1 MGRSLQ
7 GTSGDSFQVKP
18 RNFLLISLTV
28 LSAVFFLSIISGAA
42 SVPVNKLMNAVVAG
56 PDSIAGYV
64 FWYSR
69 LPRTVACIAAGFALS
84 LSGAIIQSVLAN
96 RLAAPGIIGVNS
108 GAGFAVTLAT
118 ALGAVSGWMISAS
131 AFFGAMITSLAIM
144 VISRKTRASRTS
156 VLLAG
161 VALNYIL
168 GAFSDAVLNLVPQ
181 ASMTSGDFRVGGFS
195 SVSHVRLYPAVLL
208 IAISAVIVFT
218 LSNELEV
225 LSLGDDEARTL
236 GLNAGVM
243 RVVFLLLASALA
255 GAAVSFAGLLGFVGL
270 LVPNGI
276 RRLMKGDNRLLLPL
290 SGVCGAVLVTL
301 CDIIARMMFR
311 PYELPVGIM
320 LSIIGGPVFL
330 ILVLKGRRG
339 RV

>member
-1 MGRSLQ
+1 MKSRI
-7 GTSGDSFQVKP
+7 
-18 RNFLLISLTV
+18 LLISSVILLL
-28 LSAVFFLSIISGAA
+28 LSAFLSLVSGAA
-42 SVPVNKLMNAVVAG
+42 SIPLSDLVNAALAG
-56 PDSIAGYV
+56 PESVAGYV

-84 LSGAIIQSVLAN
+84 ISGAVIQSVLAN
-96 RLAAPGIIGVNS
+96 SLAAPGIIGVNS

-131 AFFGAMITSLAIM
+131 AFLGAMVTSLAIM
-144 VISRKTRASRTS
+144 FISRKTRASRTS

-161 VALNYIL
+161 VSLNYIL
-168 GAFSDAVLNLVPQ
+168 GAFSDAVLSLVPQ

-195 SVSHVRLYPAVLL
+195 SISHVRLYPAVII
-208 IAISAVIVFT
+208 IALSALAVFT

-236 GLNAGVM
+236 GLDASVM

-276 RRLMKGDNRLLLPL
+276 RRLLRGDNRLLLPL
-290 SGVCGAVLVTL
+290 SGLGGAVLVTL
-301 CDIIARMMFR
+301 CDIVSRMMFR

-320 LSIIGGPVFL
+320 LSLIGGPVFL
-330 ILVLKGRRG
+330 ILVLKRRKG

>member
-1 MGRSLQ
+1 MKSRI
-7 GTSGDSFQVKP
+7 
-18 RNFLLISLTV
+18 LLIS
-28 LSAVFFLSIISGAA
+28 SIILLLFSAFISLVSGAA
-42 SVPVNKLMNAVVAG
+42 SIPLSDLVNAALAG
-56 PDSIAGYV
+56 PESVAGYV

-84 LSGAIIQSVLAN
+84 ISGAVIQSVLAN
-96 RLAAPGIIGVNS
+96 SLAAPGIIGVNS

-118 ALGAVSGWMISAS
+118 ALGAVSGWMISVS
-131 AFFGAMITSLAIM
+131 AFLGAMVTSLAIM

-161 VALNYIL
+161 VSLNYIL
-168 GAFSDAVLNLVPQ
+168 GAFSDAVLSLVPQ

-195 SVSHVRLYPAVLL
+195 SISHVRLYPAAII
-208 IAISAVIVFT
+208 IALSALAVFT

-236 GLNAGVM
+236 GLDASLM
-243 RVVFLLLASALA
+243 RFLFLLLASALA

-276 RRLMKGDNRLLLPL
+276 RRLLRGDNRLLLPL
-290 SGVCGAVLVTL
+290 SGLGGAVLVTL
-301 CDIIARMMFR
+301 CDIVSRMMFR

-320 LSIIGGPVFL
+320 LSLIGGPVFL
-330 ILVLKGRRG
+330 ILVLKRRKG

>member
-1 MGRSLQ
+1 MKSRI
-7 GTSGDSFQVKP
+7 
-18 RNFLLISLTV
+18 LLISSIILLL
-28 LSAVFFLSIISGAA
+28 LSAFLSLVSGAA
-42 SVPVNKLMNAVVAG
+42 SIPLSDLVNAALAG
-56 PDSIAGYV
+56 PESVAGYV

-84 LSGAIIQSVLAN
+84 ISGAVIQSVLAN
-96 RLAAPGIIGVNS
+96 SLAAPGIIGVNS

-118 ALGAVSGWMISAS
+118 ALGAVSGWMISVS
-131 AFFGAMITSLAIM
+131 AFLGAMVTSLAIM

-161 VALNYIL
+161 VSLNYIL
-168 GAFSDAVLNLVPQ
+168 GAFSDAVLSLVPQ
-181 ASMTSGDFRVGGFS
+181 ASITSGDFRVGGFS
-195 SVSHVRLYPAVLL
+195 SISHVRLYPAAII
-208 IAISAVIVFT
+208 IALSALAVFT

-236 GLNAGVM
+236 GLDASLM

-276 RRLMKGDNRLLLPL
+276 RRLLRGDNRLLLPL
-290 SGVCGAVLVTL
+290 SGIGGAVLVTL
-301 CDIIARMMFR
+301 CDIVSRMMFR

-320 LSIIGGPVFL
+320 LSLIGGPVFL
-330 ILVLKGRRG
+330 MLVLKRRKG

>member
-1 MGRSLQ
+1 MKSRI
-7 GTSGDSFQVKP
+7 
-18 RNFLLISLTV
+18 LLISSIILLL
-28 LSAVFFLSIISGAA
+28 LSAFLSLVSGAA
-42 SVPVNKLMNAVVAG
+42 SIPLSDLVNAALAG
-56 PDSIAGYV
+56 PESVAGYV

-84 LSGAIIQSVLAN
+84 ISGAVIQSVLAN
-96 RLAAPGIIGVNS
+96 SLAAPGIIGVNS

-131 AFFGAMITSLAIM
+131 AFLGAMVTSLAIM

-161 VALNYIL
+161 VSLNYIL
-168 GAFSDAVLNLVPQ
+168 GAFSDAVLSLVPQ

-195 SVSHVRLYPAVLL
+195 SISHVRLYPAAII
-208 IAISAVIVFT
+208 IALSALAVFT

-236 GLNAGVM
+236 GLDASVM

-276 RRLMKGDNRLLLPL
+276 RRLLRGDNRLLLPL
-290 SGVCGAVLVTL
+290 SGIGGAVLVTL
-301 CDIIARMMFR
+301 CDIVSRMMFR

-320 LSIIGGPVFL
+320 LSLIGGPVFL
-330 ILVLKGRRG
+330 ILVLKRRKG

>member
-1 MGRSLQ
+1 MKSRI
-7 GTSGDSFQVKP
+7 
-18 RNFLLISLTV
+18 LLISSIILLL
-28 LSAVFFLSIISGAA
+28 LSAFLSLVSGAVSIPLSDLFDA
-42 SVPVNKLMNAVVAG
+42 ALAG
-56 PDSIAGYV
+56 PESVAGYV

-84 LSGAIIQSVLAN
+84 ISGAVIQSVLAN
-96 RLAAPGIIGVNS
+96 SLAEPGTIGGNS

-118 ALGAVSGWMISAS
+118 ALGAVAGWMISAS
-131 AFFGAMITSLAIM
+131 AFLGAMVTSLAIM
-144 VISRKTRASRTS
+144 VISRNTRASRTS

-161 VALNYIL
+161 VSLNYIL
-168 GAFSDAVLNLVPQ
+168 GAFSDAVLSLVPQ

-195 SVSHVRLYPAVLL
+195 SISHVRLYPAVII
-208 IAISAVIVFT
+208 IALSALAVFT

-236 GLNAGVM
+236 GLDASLM

-276 RRLMKGDNRLLLPL
+276 RRLLRGDNRLLLPL
-290 SGVCGAVLVTL
+290 SGIGGAVLVTL
-301 CDIIARMMFR
+301 CDIVSRMMFR

-320 LSIIGGPVFL
+320 LSLIGGPVFL
-330 ILVLKGRRG
+330 ILVLKRRKG

>member
-1 MGRSLQ
+1 MKSRI
-7 GTSGDSFQVKP
+7 
-18 RNFLLISLTV
+18 LLISSIILLL
-28 LSAVFFLSIISGAA
+28 LSAFLSLVSGAV
-42 SVPVNKLMNAVVAG
+42 SIPLSDLVNAALAG
-56 PDSIAGYV
+56 PESVAGYV

-84 LSGAIIQSVLAN
+84 ISGAVIQSVLAN
-96 RLAAPGIIGVNS
+96 SLAAPGIIGVNS

-131 AFFGAMITSLAIM
+131 AFLGAMVTSLAIM

-161 VALNYIL
+161 VSLNYIL
-168 GAFSDAVLNLVPQ
+168 GAFSDAVLSLVPQ

-195 SVSHVRLYPAVLL
+195 SISHVRLYPAVII
-208 IAISAVIVFT
+208 IALSALAVFT

-236 GLNAGVM
+236 GLDASVM

-276 RRLMKGDNRLLLPL
+276 RRFLRGDNRLLLPL
-290 SGVCGAVLVTL
+290 SGIGGAVLVTL
-301 CDIIARMMFR
+301 CDIVSRMMFR

-320 LSIIGGPVFL
+320 LSLIGGPVFL
-330 ILVLKGRRG
+330 ILVLKRRKG

>member
-1 MGRSLQ
+1 MKSRI
-7 GTSGDSFQVKP
+7 
-18 RNFLLISLTV
+18 LLIS
-28 LSAVFFLSIISGAA
+28 SIILLLFSAFISLVSGAA
-42 SVPVNKLMNAVVAG
+42 SIPLSDLVNAALAG
-56 PDSIAGYV
+56 PESVAGYV

-84 LSGAIIQSVLAN
+84 ISGAVIQSVLAN
-96 RLAAPGIIGVNS
+96 SLAAPGIIGVNS

-131 AFFGAMITSLAIM
+131 AFLGAMVTSLAIM

-161 VALNYIL
+161 VSLNYIL
-168 GAFSDAVLNLVPQ
+168 GAFSDAVLSLVPQ

-195 SVSHVRLYPAVLL
+195 SISHVRLYPAAII
-208 IAISAVIVFT
+208 IALSALAVFT

-236 GLNAGVM
+236 GLDASVM

-276 RRLMKGDNRLLLPL
+276 RRLLRGDNRLLLPL
-290 SGVCGAVLVTL
+290 SGIGGAVLVTL
-301 CDIIARMMFR
+301 CDIVSRMMFR

-320 LSIIGGPVFL
+320 LSLIGGPVFL
-330 ILVLKGRRG
+330 ILVLKRRKG

>member
-1 MGRSLQ
+1 MKSRI
-7 GTSGDSFQVKP
+7 
-18 RNFLLISLTV
+18 LLIS
-28 LSAVFFLSIISGAA
+28 SIILLLFSAFISLVSGAA
-42 SVPVNKLMNAVVAG
+42 SIPLSDLVNAALAG
-56 PDSIAGYV
+56 PESVAGYV

-84 LSGAIIQSVLAN
+84 ISGAVIQSVLAN
-96 RLAAPGIIGVNS
+96 SLAAPGIIGVNS

-118 ALGAVSGWMISAS
+118 ALGAVSGWMISVS
-131 AFFGAMITSLAIM
+131 AFLGAMVTSLAIM

-161 VALNYIL
+161 VSLNYIL
-168 GAFSDAVLNLVPQ
+168 GAFSDAVLSLVPQ

-195 SVSHVRLYPAVLL
+195 SISHVKLYPAVII
-208 IAISAVIVFT
+208 IALSALAVFT

-236 GLNAGVM
+236 GLDASLM
-243 RVVFLLLASALA
+243 RFLFLLLASALA

-276 RRLMKGDNRLLLPL
+276 RRLLRGDNRLLLPL
-290 SGVCGAVLVTL
+290 SGIGGAVLVTL
-301 CDIIARMMFR
+301 CDIVSRMMFR

-320 LSIIGGPVFL
+320 LSLIGGPVFL
-330 ILVLKGRRG
+330 ILVLKRRKG

>member
-1 MGRSLQ
+1 MKSRI
-7 GTSGDSFQVKP
+7 
-18 RNFLLISLTV
+18 LLISSIILLL
-28 LSAVFFLSIISGAA
+28 LSAFLSLVSGAA
-42 SVPVNKLMNAVVAG
+42 SIPLSDLFDAALAG
-56 PDSIAGYV
+56 PESVAGYV

-84 LSGAIIQSVLAN
+84 ISGAVIQSVLAN
-96 RLAAPGIIGVNS
+96 SLAAPGIIGVNS

-118 ALGAVSGWMISAS
+118 ALGAVSGWMISVS
-131 AFFGAMITSLAIM
+131 AFLGAMVTSLAIM

-161 VALNYIL
+161 VSLNYIL
-168 GAFSDAVLNLVPQ
+168 GAFSDAVLSLVPQ

-195 SVSHVRLYPAVLL
+195 SISHVRLYPAAII
-208 IAISAVIVFT
+208 IALSALAVFT

-236 GLNAGVM
+236 GLDASVM

-276 RRLMKGDNRLLLPL
+276 RRLLRGDNRLLLPL
-290 SGVCGAVLVTL
+290 SGIGGAVLVTL
-301 CDIIARMMFR
+301 CDIVSRMMFR

-320 LSIIGGPVFL
+320 LSLIGGPVFL
-330 ILVLKGRRG
+330 ILVLKRRKG

>member
-1 MGRSLQ
+1 MKSRI
-7 GTSGDSFQVKP
+7 
-18 RNFLLISLTV
+18 LLISSIILLL
-28 LSAVFFLSIISGAA
+28 LSAFLSLVSGAA
-42 SVPVNKLMNAVVAG
+42 SIPLSDLVNAALAG
-56 PDSIAGYV
+56 PESVAGYV

-84 LSGAIIQSVLAN
+84 ISGAVIQSVLAN
-96 RLAAPGIIGVNS
+96 SLAAPGIIGVNS

-131 AFFGAMITSLAIM
+131 AFLGAMVTSLAIM

-161 VALNYIL
+161 VSLNYIL
-168 GAFSDAVLNLVPQ
+168 GAFSDAVLSLVPQ

-195 SVSHVRLYPAVLL
+195 SISHVRLYPAAII
-208 IAISAVIVFT
+208 IALSALAVFT

-236 GLNAGVM
+236 GLDASLM
-243 RVVFLLLASALA
+243 RVVFLMLASALA

-276 RRLMKGDNRLLLPL
+276 RRLLRGDNRLLLPL
-290 SGVCGAVLVTL
+290 SGLGGAVLVTL
-301 CDIIARMMFR
+301 CDIVSRMMFR

-320 LSIIGGPVFL
+320 LSLIGGPVFL
-330 ILVLKGRRG
+330 ILVLKRRKG

>member
-1 MGRSLQ
+1 MKSRI
-7 GTSGDSFQVKP
+7 
-18 RNFLLISLTV
+18 LLISSVILLL
-28 LSAVFFLSIISGAA
+28 LSAFLSLVSGAA
-42 SVPVNKLMNAVVAG
+42 SIPLSDLFDAALAG
-56 PDSIAGYV
+56 PESVAGYV

-84 LSGAIIQSVLAN
+84 ISGAVIQSVLAN
-96 RLAAPGIIGVNS
+96 SLAAPGIIGVNS

-131 AFFGAMITSLAIM
+131 AFLGAMVTSLAIM
-144 VISRKTRASRTS
+144 FISRKTRASRTS

-161 VALNYIL
+161 VSLNYIL
-168 GAFSDAVLNLVPQ
+168 GAFSDAVLSLVPQ

-195 SVSHVRLYPAVLL
+195 SISHVRLYPAAII
-208 IAISAVIVFT
+208 IALSALAVFT

-236 GLNAGVM
+236 GLDASVM

-276 RRLMKGDNRLLLPL
+276 RRFLRGDNRLLLPL
-290 SGVCGAVLVTL
+290 SGIGGAVLVTL
-301 CDIIARMMFR
+301 CDIVSRMMFR

-320 LSIIGGPVFL
+320 LSLIGGPVFL
-330 ILVLKGRRG
+330 ILVLKRRKG

>member
-1 MGRSLQ
+1 MKSRI
-7 GTSGDSFQVKP
+7 
-18 RNFLLISLTV
+18 LLISYIILLL
-28 LSAVFFLSIISGAA
+28 LSAFLSLVSGAA
-42 SVPVNKLMNAVVAG
+42 SIPLSDLVNAALAG
-56 PDSIAGYV
+56 PESVAGYV

-84 LSGAIIQSVLAN
+84 ISGAVIQSVLAN
-96 RLAAPGIIGVNS
+96 SLAAPGIIGVNS

-118 ALGAVSGWMISAS
+118 ALGAVSGWMISVS
-131 AFFGAMITSLAIM
+131 AFLGAMVTSLAIM

-161 VALNYIL
+161 VSLNYIL

-195 SVSHVRLYPAVLL
+195 SISHVRLYPAAII
-208 IAISAVIVFT
+208 IALSALAFFT

-236 GLNAGVM
+236 GLDASVM

-255 GAAVSFAGLLGFVGL
+255 GAVVSFAGLLGFVGL

-276 RRLMKGDNRLLLPL
+276 RRLLRGDNRLLLPL
-290 SGVCGAVLVTL
+290 SGIGGAVLVTL
-301 CDIIARMMFR
+301 CDIVSRMMFR

-320 LSIIGGPVFL
+320 LSLIGGPVFL
-330 ILVLKGRRG
+330 MLVLKRRKG

>member
-1 MGRSLQ
+1 MKSRI
-7 GTSGDSFQVKP
+7 
-18 RNFLLISLTV
+18 LLISSIILLL
-28 LSAVFFLSIISGAA
+28 LSAFLSLVSGAA
-42 SVPVNKLMNAVVAG
+42 SIPLSDLVNAALAG
-56 PDSIAGYV
+56 PESVAGYV

-84 LSGAIIQSVLAN
+84 ISGAVIQSVLAN
-96 RLAAPGIIGVNS
+96 SLAAPGIIGVNS

-131 AFFGAMITSLAIM
+131 AFLGAMVTSLAIM
-144 VISRKTRASRTS
+144 FISRKTRASRTS

-161 VALNYIL
+161 VSLNYIL
-168 GAFSDAVLNLVPQ
+168 GAFSDAVLSLVPQ

-195 SVSHVRLYPAVLL
+195 SISHVRLYPAAII
-208 IAISAVIVFT
+208 IALSALTVFT

-236 GLNAGVM
+236 GLDASLM

-276 RRLMKGDNRLLLPL
+276 RRFLRGDNRLLLPL
-290 SGVCGAVLVTL
+290 SGIGGAVLVTL
-301 CDIIARMMFR
+301 CDIVSRMMFR

-320 LSIIGGPVFL
+320 LSLIGGPVFL
-330 ILVLKGRRG
+330 ILVLKRRKG

>member
-1 MGRSLQ
+1 MKSRI
-7 GTSGDSFQVKP
+7 
-18 RNFLLISLTV
+18 LLIS
-28 LSAVFFLSIISGAA
+28 SIILLLFSAFISLVSGAA
-42 SVPVNKLMNAVVAG
+42 SIPLSDLVNAALAG
-56 PDSIAGYV
+56 PESVAGYV

-84 LSGAIIQSVLAN
+84 ISGAVIQSVLAN
-96 RLAAPGIIGVNS
+96 SLAAPGIIGVNS

-131 AFFGAMITSLAIM
+131 AFLGAMVTSLAIM

-161 VALNYIL
+161 VSLNYIL
-168 GAFSDAVLNLVPQ
+168 GAFSDAVLSLVPQ

-195 SVSHVRLYPAVLL
+195 SISHVKLYPAVII
-208 IAISAVIVFT
+208 IALSALAVFT

-236 GLNAGVM
+236 GLDASVM

-276 RRLMKGDNRLLLPL
+276 RRLLRGDNRLLLPL
-290 SGVCGAVLVTL
+290 SGLGGAVLVTL
-301 CDIIARMMFR
+301 CDIVSRMMFR

-320 LSIIGGPVFL
+320 LSLIGGPVFL
-330 ILVLKGRRG
+330 ILVLKRRKG

>member
-1 MGRSLQ
+1 MKIRI
-7 GTSGDSFQVKP
+7 F
-18 RNFLLISLTV
+18 LISSIILLL
-28 LSAVFFLSIISGAA
+28 LSAFLSLVSGAA
-42 SVPVNKLMNAVVAG
+42 SIPLSDLLDAALAG
-56 PDSIAGYV
+56 PESVAGYV

-84 LSGAIIQSVLAN
+84 ISGAVIQSVLAN
-96 RLAAPGIIGVNS
+96 ALAAPGIIGVNS

-131 AFFGAMITSLAIM
+131 AFLGAMVTSLAIM

-161 VALNYIL
+161 VSLNYIL
-168 GAFSDAVLNLVPQ
+168 GAFSDAVLSLVPQ

-195 SVSHVRLYPAVLL
+195 SISHVRLYPAAII
-208 IAISAVIVFT
+208 IALSALAVFT

-236 GLNAGVM
+236 GLDASLM

-276 RRLMKGDNRLLLPL
+276 RRLLRGDNRLLLPL
-290 SGVCGAVLVTL
+290 SGIGGAVLVTL
-301 CDIIARMMFR
+301 CDIVSRMMFR

-320 LSIIGGPVFL
+320 LSLIGGPVFL
-330 ILVLKGRRG
+330 ILVLKRRKG

>member
-1 MGRSLQ
+1 MKSRI
-7 GTSGDSFQVKP
+7 
-18 RNFLLISLTV
+18 LLISSVILLL
-28 LSAVFFLSIISGAA
+28 LSAFLSLVSGAA
-42 SVPVNKLMNAVVAG
+42 SIPLSDLLDAALAG
-56 PDSIAGYV
+56 PESVAGYV

-84 LSGAIIQSVLAN
+84 ISGAVIQSVLAN
-96 RLAAPGIIGVNS
+96 SLAAPGIIGVNS

-131 AFFGAMITSLAIM
+131 AFLGAMVTSLAIM
-144 VISRKTRASRTS
+144 FISRKTRASRTS

-161 VALNYIL
+161 VSLNYIL
-168 GAFSDAVLNLVPQ
+168 GAFSDAVLSLVPQ
-181 ASMTSGDFRVGGFS
+181 ASITSGDFRVGGFS
-195 SVSHVRLYPAVLL
+195 SISHVRLYPAAII
-208 IAISAVIVFT
+208 IALSALTVFT

-236 GLNAGVM
+236 GLDASVM

-276 RRLMKGDNRLLLPL
+276 RRLLRGDNRLLLPL
-290 SGVCGAVLVTL
+290 SGLGGAVLVTL
-301 CDIIARMMFR
+301 CDIVSRMMFR

-320 LSIIGGPVFL
+320 LSLIGGPVFL
-330 ILVLKGRRG
+330 ILVLKRRKG

>member
-1 MGRSLQ
+1 MKSRI
-7 GTSGDSFQVKP
+7 
-18 RNFLLISLTV
+18 LLISSIILLL
-28 LSAVFFLSIISGAA
+28 LSAFLSLVSGAA
-42 SVPVNKLMNAVVAG
+42 SIPLSDLLEAALAG
-56 PDSIAGYV
+56 PESVAGYV

-84 LSGAIIQSVLAN
+84 ISGAVIQSVLAN
-96 RLAAPGIIGVNS
+96 SLAAPGIIGVNS

-131 AFFGAMITSLAIM
+131 AFLGAMVTSLAIM
-144 VISRKTRASRTS
+144 FISRKTRASRTS

-161 VALNYIL
+161 VSLNYIL
-168 GAFSDAVLNLVPQ
+168 GAFSDAVLSLVPQ

-195 SVSHVRLYPAVLL
+195 SISHVRLYPAAII
-208 IAISAVIVFT
+208 IALSALAVFT

-236 GLNAGVM
+236 GLDASVM

-276 RRLMKGDNRLLLPL
+276 RRILRGDNSLLLPL
-290 SGVCGAVLVTL
+290 SGIGGAVLVTL
-301 CDIIARMMFR
+301 CDIVSRMMFR

-320 LSIIGGPVFL
+320 LSLIGGPVFL
-330 ILVLKGRRG
+330 ILVLKRRKG

>member
-1 MGRSLQ
+1 MKSRI
-7 GTSGDSFQVKP
+7 
-18 RNFLLISLTV
+18 LLIS
-28 LSAVFFLSIISGAA
+28 SIILLLFSAFISLVSGAA
-42 SVPVNKLMNAVVAG
+42 SIPLSDLFDAALAG
-56 PDSIAGYV
+56 PESVAGYV

-84 LSGAIIQSVLAN
+84 ISGAVIQSVLAN
-96 RLAAPGIIGVNS
+96 SLAAPGIIGVNS

-118 ALGAVSGWMISAS
+118 ALGAVSGWMISVS
-131 AFFGAMITSLAIM
+131 AFLGAMVTSLAIM

-161 VALNYIL
+161 VSLNYIL
-168 GAFSDAVLNLVPQ
+168 GAFSDAVLSLVPQ

-195 SVSHVRLYPAVLL
+195 SISHVRLYPAVII
-208 IAISAVIVFT
+208 IALSALAVFT

-236 GLNAGVM
+236 GLDASVM

-276 RRLMKGDNRLLLPL
+276 RRFLRGDNRLLLPL
-290 SGVCGAVLVTL
+290 SGIGGAVLVTL
-301 CDIIARMMFR
+301 CDIVSRMMFR

-320 LSIIGGPVFL
+320 LSLIGGPVFL
-330 ILVLKGRRG
+330 ILVLKRRKG

>member
-1 MGRSLQ
+1 MKSRI
-7 GTSGDSFQVKP
+7 
-18 RNFLLISLTV
+18 LLISSIILLL
-28 LSAVFFLSIISGAA
+28 LSAFISLVSGAA
-42 SVPVNKLMNAVVAG
+42 SIPLSDLVNAALAG
-56 PDSIAGYV
+56 PESVAGYV

-84 LSGAIIQSVLAN
+84 ISGAVIQSVLAN
-96 RLAAPGIIGVNS
+96 SLAAPGIIGVNS

-131 AFFGAMITSLAIM
+131 AFLGAMVTSLAIM

-161 VALNYIL
+161 VSLNYIL
-168 GAFSDAVLNLVPQ
+168 GAFSDAVLSLVPQ

-195 SVSHVRLYPAVLL
+195 SISHVRLYPAAII
-208 IAISAVIVFT
+208 IALSALAVFT

-236 GLNAGVM
+236 GLDASLM

-276 RRLMKGDNRLLLPL
+276 RRLLRGDNRLLLPL
-290 SGVCGAVLVTL
+290 SGIGGAVLVTL
-301 CDIIARMMFR
+301 CDIVSRMMFR

-320 LSIIGGPVFL
+320 LSLIGGPVFL
-330 ILVLKGRRG
+330 ILVLKRRKG

>member
-1 MGRSLQ
+1 MKSRI
-7 GTSGDSFQVKP
+7 
-18 RNFLLISLTV
+18 LLISSIILLL
-28 LSAVFFLSIISGAA
+28 LSAFLSLVSGAA
-42 SVPVNKLMNAVVAG
+42 SIPLSDLLDAALAG
-56 PDSIAGYV
+56 PESVAGYV

-84 LSGAIIQSVLAN
+84 ISGAVIQSVLAN
-96 RLAAPGIIGVNS
+96 SLAAPGIIGVNS

-131 AFFGAMITSLAIM
+131 AFLGAMVTSLAIM

-161 VALNYIL
+161 VSLNYIL
-168 GAFSDAVLNLVPQ
+168 GAFSDAVLSLVPQ

-195 SVSHVRLYPAVLL
+195 SISHVRLYPAAII
-208 IAISAVIVFT
+208 IALSALTVFT
-218 LSNELEV
+218 LSSELEV

-236 GLNAGVM
+236 GLDASVM

-276 RRLMKGDNRLLLPL
+276 RRLLRGDNRLLLPL
-290 SGVCGAVLVTL
+290 SGIGGAVLVTL
-301 CDIIARMMFR
+301 CDIVSRMMFR

-320 LSIIGGPVFL
+320 LSLIGGPVFL
-330 ILVLKGRRG
+330 ILVLKRRKG

>member
-1 MGRSLQ
+1 MKSRI
-7 GTSGDSFQVKP
+7 
-18 RNFLLISLTV
+18 LLISSIILLL
-28 LSAVFFLSIISGAA
+28 LSAFLSLVSGAA
-42 SVPVNKLMNAVVAG
+42 SIPLSDLVNAALAG
-56 PDSIAGYV
+56 PESVAGYV

-84 LSGAIIQSVLAN
+84 ISGAVIQSVLAN
-96 RLAAPGIIGVNS
+96 SLAAPGIIGVNS

-118 ALGAVSGWMISAS
+118 ALGAVSGWMISVS
-131 AFFGAMITSLAIM
+131 AFLGAMVTSLAIM

-161 VALNYIL
+161 VSLNYIL
-168 GAFSDAVLNLVPQ
+168 GAFSDAVLSLVPQ

-195 SVSHVRLYPAVLL
+195 SISHVRLYPAAII
-208 IAISAVIVFT
+208 IALSALAVFT

-236 GLNAGVM
+236 GLDASLM

-276 RRLMKGDNRLLLPL
+276 RRLLRGDNRLLLPL
-290 SGVCGAVLVTL
+290 SGIGGAVLVTL
-301 CDIIARMMFR
+301 CDIVSRMMFR

-320 LSIIGGPVFL
+320 LSLIGGPVFL
-330 ILVLKGRRG
+330 ILVLKRRKG

>member
-1 MGRSLQ
+1 MKSRI
-7 GTSGDSFQVKP
+7 
-18 RNFLLISLTV
+18 LLISSIILLL
-28 LSAVFFLSIISGAA
+28 LSAFLSLVSGAA
-42 SVPVNKLMNAVVAG
+42 SIPLSDLFDAALAG
-56 PDSIAGYV
+56 PESVAGYV

-84 LSGAIIQSVLAN
+84 ISGAVIQSVLAN
-96 RLAAPGIIGVNS
+96 SLAAPGIIGVNS

-131 AFFGAMITSLAIM
+131 AFLGAMVTSLAIM

-161 VALNYIL
+161 VSLNYIL
-168 GAFSDAVLNLVPQ
+168 GAFSDAVLSLVPQ

-195 SVSHVRLYPAVLL
+195 SISHVRLYPAAII
-208 IAISAVIVFT
+208 IALSALAVFT

-236 GLNAGVM
+236 GLDASLM

-276 RRLMKGDNRLLLPL
+276 RRLLRGDNRLLLPL
-290 SGVCGAVLVTL
+290 SGLGGAVLVTL
-301 CDIIARMMFR
+301 CDIVSRMMFR

-320 LSIIGGPVFL
+320 LSLIGGPVFL
-330 ILVLKGRRG
+330 ILVLKRRKG

>member
-1 MGRSLQ
+1 MKSRI
-7 GTSGDSFQVKP
+7 
-18 RNFLLISLTV
+18 LLIS
-28 LSAVFFLSIISGAA
+28 SIILLLFSAFISLVSGAA
-42 SVPVNKLMNAVVAG
+42 SIPLSDLVNAALAG
-56 PDSIAGYV
+56 PESVAGYV

-84 LSGAIIQSVLAN
+84 ISGAVIQSVLAN
-96 RLAAPGIIGVNS
+96 SLAAPGIIGVNS

-118 ALGAVSGWMISAS
+118 ALGAVSGWMISVS
-131 AFFGAMITSLAIM
+131 AFLGAMVTSLAIM

-161 VALNYIL
+161 VSLNYIL
-168 GAFSDAVLNLVPQ
+168 GAFSDAVLSLVPQ

-195 SVSHVRLYPAVLL
+195 SISHVRLYPAAII
-208 IAISAVIVFT
+208 IALSALAVFT

-236 GLNAGVM
+236 GLDASVM

-276 RRLMKGDNRLLLPL
+276 RRFLRGDNRLLLPL
-290 SGVCGAVLVTL
+290 SGIGGAVLVTL
-301 CDIIARMMFR
+301 CDIVSRMMFR

-320 LSIIGGPVFL
+320 LSLIGGPVFL
-330 ILVLKGRRG
+330 ILVLKRRKG

>member
-1 MGRSLQ
+1 MKSRI
-7 GTSGDSFQVKP
+7 
-18 RNFLLISLTV
+18 LLISSIILLL
-28 LSAVFFLSIISGAA
+28 LSAFLSLVSGAA
-42 SVPVNKLMNAVVAG
+42 SIPLSDLFDAALAG
-56 PDSIAGYV
+56 PESVAGYV

-84 LSGAIIQSVLAN
+84 ISGAVIQSVLAN
-96 RLAAPGIIGVNS
+96 SLAAPGIIGVNS

-131 AFFGAMITSLAIM
+131 AFLGAMVTSLAIM
-144 VISRKTRASRTS
+144 FISRKTRASRTS

-161 VALNYIL
+161 VSLNYIL
-168 GAFSDAVLNLVPQ
+168 GAFSDAVLSLVPQ

-195 SVSHVRLYPAVLL
+195 SISHVRLYPAAII
-208 IAISAVIVFT
+208 IALSALAVFT
-218 LSNELEV
+218 FSNELEV

-236 GLNAGVM
+236 GLDASVM

-276 RRLMKGDNRLLLPL
+276 RRFLRGDNRLLLPL
-290 SGVCGAVLVTL
+290 SGIGGAVLVTL
-301 CDIIARMMFR
+301 CDIVSRMMFR

-320 LSIIGGPVFL
+320 LSLIGGPVFL
-330 ILVLKGRRG
+330 ILVLKRRKG

>member
-1 MGRSLQ
+1 MKSRI
-7 GTSGDSFQVKP
+7 
-18 RNFLLISLTV
+18 LLISSIILLL
-28 LSAVFFLSIISGAA
+28 LSAFLSLVSGAA
-42 SVPVNKLMNAVVAG
+42 SIPLSDLLDAALAG
-56 PDSIAGYV
+56 PESVAGYV

-84 LSGAIIQSVLAN
+84 ISGAVIQSVLAN
-96 RLAAPGIIGVNS
+96 SLAAPGIIGVNS

-131 AFFGAMITSLAIM
+131 AFLGAMVTSLAIM

-161 VALNYIL
+161 VSLNYIL
-168 GAFSDAVLNLVPQ
+168 GAFSDAVLSLVPQ

-195 SVSHVRLYPAVLL
+195 SISHVRLYPATII
-208 IAISAVIVFT
+208 IALSALAVFT

-236 GLNAGVM
+236 GLDASVM

-255 GAAVSFAGLLGFVGL
+255 GAAVSFAGILGFVGL

-276 RRLMKGDNRLLLPL
+276 RRLLRGDNRLLLPL
-290 SGVCGAVLVTL
+290 SGLGGAVLVTL
-301 CDIIARMMFR
+301 CDIVSRMMFR

-320 LSIIGGPVFL
+320 LSLIGGPVFL
-330 ILVLKGRRG
+330 ILVLKRRKG

>member
-1 MGRSLQ
+1 MKSRI
-7 GTSGDSFQVKP
+7 
-18 RNFLLISLTV
+18 LLISSIILLL
-28 LSAVFFLSIISGAA
+28 LSAFLSLVSGAA
-42 SVPVNKLMNAVVAG
+42 SISLSDLVNAALAG
-56 PDSIAGYV
+56 PESVAGYV

-84 LSGAIIQSVLAN
+84 ISGAVIQSVLAN
-96 RLAAPGIIGVNS
+96 SLAAPGIIGVNS

-131 AFFGAMITSLAIM
+131 AFLGAMVTSLAIM
-144 VISRKTRASRTS
+144 FISRKTRASRTS

-161 VALNYIL
+161 VSLNYIL
-168 GAFSDAVLNLVPQ
+168 GAFSDAVLSLVPQ

-195 SVSHVRLYPAVLL
+195 SISHVRLYPAAII
-208 IAISAVIVFT
+208 IALSALTVFT

-236 GLNAGVM
+236 GLDASLM

-276 RRLMKGDNRLLLPL
+276 RRFLRGDNRLLLPL
-290 SGVCGAVLVTL
+290 SGIGGAVLVTL
-301 CDIIARMMFR
+301 CDIVSRMMFR

-320 LSIIGGPVFL
+320 LSLIGGPVFL
-330 ILVLKGRRG
+330 ILVLKRRKG

>member
-1 MGRSLQ
+1 MKSRI
-7 GTSGDSFQVKP
+7 
-18 RNFLLISLTV
+18 LLISSIILLL
-28 LSAVFFLSIISGAA
+28 LSAFLSLVSGAA
-42 SVPVNKLMNAVVAG
+42 SIPLSDLLDAALAG
-56 PDSIAGYV
+56 PESVAGYV

-84 LSGAIIQSVLAN
+84 ISGAVIQSVLAN
-96 RLAAPGIIGVNS
+96 SLAAPGIIGVNS

-131 AFFGAMITSLAIM
+131 AFLGAMVTSLAIM

-161 VALNYIL
+161 VSLNYIL
-168 GAFSDAVLNLVPQ
+168 GAFSDAVLSLVPQ

-195 SVSHVRLYPAVLL
+195 SISHVRLYPAAII
-208 IAISAVIVFT
+208 IALSALAVFT

-236 GLNAGVM
+236 GLDASLM

-276 RRLMKGDNRLLLPL
+276 RRLLRGDNRLLLPL
-290 SGVCGAVLVTL
+290 SGIGGAVLVTL
-301 CDIIARMMFR
+301 CDIVSRMMFR

-320 LSIIGGPVFL
+320 LSLIGGPVFL
-330 ILVLKGRRG
+330 ILVLKRRKG

>member
-1 MGRSLQ
+1 MKSRI
-7 GTSGDSFQVKP
+7 
-18 RNFLLISLTV
+18 LLISSIILLL
-28 LSAVFFLSIISGAA
+28 LSAFLSLVSGAVSIPLSDLFDA
-42 SVPVNKLMNAVVAG
+42 ALAG
-56 PDSIAGYV
+56 PESVAGYV

-84 LSGAIIQSVLAN
+84 ISGAVIQSVLAN
-96 RLAAPGIIGVNS
+96 SLAAPGIIGVNS

-118 ALGAVSGWMISAS
+118 ALGAVSGWIISAS
-131 AFFGAMITSLAIM
+131 AFLGAMVTSLAIM

-161 VALNYIL
+161 VSLNYIL
-168 GAFSDAVLNLVPQ
+168 GAFSDAVLSLVPQ

-195 SVSHVRLYPAVLL
+195 SISHVRLYPAVII
-208 IAISAVIVFT
+208 IALSALAVFT

-236 GLNAGVM
+236 GLDASLM

-276 RRLMKGDNRLLLPL
+276 RRLLRGDNRLLLPL
-290 SGVCGAVLVTL
+290 SGIGGAVLVTL
-301 CDIIARMMFR
+301 CDIVSRMMFR

-320 LSIIGGPVFL
+320 LSLIGGPVFL
-330 ILVLKGRRG
+330 ILVLKRRKG

>member
-1 MGRSLQ
+1 MKSRI
-7 GTSGDSFQVKP
+7 
-18 RNFLLISLTV
+18 LLISSIILLL
-28 LSAVFFLSIISGAA
+28 LSAFLSLVSGAA
-42 SVPVNKLMNAVVAG
+42 SIPLSDLLDAALAG
-56 PDSIAGYV
+56 PESVAGYV

-84 LSGAIIQSVLAN
+84 ISGAVIQSVLAN
-96 RLAAPGIIGVNS
+96 SLAAPGIIGVNS

-131 AFFGAMITSLAIM
+131 AFLGAMVTSLAIM

-161 VALNYIL
+161 VSLNYIL
-168 GAFSDAVLNLVPQ
+168 GAFSDAVLSLVPQ

-195 SVSHVRLYPAVLL
+195 SISHVRLYPAAII
-208 IAISAVIVFT
+208 IALSALAVFT

-236 GLNAGVM
+236 GLDASVM

-276 RRLMKGDNRLLLPL
+276 RRLLRGDNRLLLPL
-290 SGVCGAVLVTL
+290 SGLGGAVLVTL
-301 CDIIARMMFR
+301 CDIVSRMMFR

-320 LSIIGGPVFL
+320 LSLIGGPVFL
-330 ILVLKGRRG
+330 ILVLKRRKG

>member
-1 MGRSLQ
+1 MKSRI
-7 GTSGDSFQVKP
+7 
-18 RNFLLISLTV
+18 LLISSIILLL
-28 LSAVFFLSIISGAA
+28 LSAFLSLVSGAA
-42 SVPVNKLMNAVVAG
+42 SIPLSDLFDAALAG
-56 PDSIAGYV
+56 PESVAGYV

-84 LSGAIIQSVLAN
+84 ISGAVIQSVLAN
-96 RLAAPGIIGVNS
+96 SLAAPGIIGVNS

-131 AFFGAMITSLAIM
+131 AFLGAMVTSLAIM

-161 VALNYIL
+161 VSLNYIL
-168 GAFSDAVLNLVPQ
+168 GAFSDAVLSLVPQ

-195 SVSHVRLYPAVLL
+195 SISHVRLYPA
-208 IAISAVIVFT
+208 AVIIALSALAVFT

-236 GLNAGVM
+236 GLDASVM

-276 RRLMKGDNRLLLPL
+276 RRLLRGDNRLLLPL
-290 SGVCGAVLVTL
+290 SGIGGAVLVTL
-301 CDIIARMMFR
+301 CDIVSRMMFR

-320 LSIIGGPVFL
+320 LSLIGGPVFL
-330 ILVLKGRRG
+330 ILVLKRRKG

>member
-1 MGRSLQ
+1 MKSRI
-7 GTSGDSFQVKP
+7 
-18 RNFLLISLTV
+18 LLISSIILLL
-28 LSAVFFLSIISGAA
+28 LSAFLSLVSGAA
-42 SVPVNKLMNAVVAG
+42 SIPLSDLFDAALAG
-56 PDSIAGYV
+56 PESVAGYV

-84 LSGAIIQSVLAN
+84 ISGAVIQSVLAN
-96 RLAAPGIIGVNS
+96 SLAAPGIIGVNS

-118 ALGAVSGWMISAS
+118 ALGAVSGWMISVS
-131 AFFGAMITSLAIM
+131 AFLGAMVTSLAIM

-161 VALNYIL
+161 VSLNYIL
-168 GAFSDAVLNLVPQ
+168 GAFSDAVLSLVPQ

-195 SVSHVRLYPAVLL
+195 SISHVRLYPAAII
-208 IAISAVIVFT
+208 IALSALTVFT

-236 GLNAGVM
+236 GLDASVM

-276 RRLMKGDNRLLLPL
+276 RRLLRGDNRLLLPL
-290 SGVCGAVLVTL
+290 SGLGGAVLVTL
-301 CDIIARMMFR
+301 CDIVSRMMFR

-320 LSIIGGPVFL
+320 LSLIGGPVFL
-330 ILVLKGRRG
+330 ILVLKRRKG

>member
-1 MGRSLQ
+1 MKSRI
-7 GTSGDSFQVKP
+7 
-18 RNFLLISLTV
+18 LLISSIILLL
-28 LSAVFFLSIISGAA
+28 LSAFLSLVSGAA
-42 SVPVNKLMNAVVAG
+42 SIPLSDLLDAALAG
-56 PDSIAGYV
+56 PESVAGYV

-84 LSGAIIQSVLAN
+84 ISGAVIQSVLAN
-96 RLAAPGIIGVNS
+96 ALAAPGIIGVNS

-131 AFFGAMITSLAIM
+131 AFLGAMVTSLAIM

-161 VALNYIL
+161 VSLNYIL
-168 GAFSDAVLNLVPQ
+168 GAFSDAVLSLVPQ

-195 SVSHVRLYPAVLL
+195 SISHVRLYPAAII
-208 IAISAVIVFT
+208 IALSALAVFT

-236 GLNAGVM
+236 GLDASLM

-276 RRLMKGDNRLLLPL
+276 RRLLRGDNRLLLPL
-290 SGVCGAVLVTL
+290 SGIGGAVLVTL
-301 CDIIARMMFR
+301 CDIVSRMMFR

-320 LSIIGGPVFL
+320 LSLIGGPVFL
-330 ILVLKGRRG
+330 ILVLKRRKG

>member
-1 MGRSLQ
+1 MKSRI
-7 GTSGDSFQVKP
+7 
-18 RNFLLISLTV
+18 LLISSIILLL
-28 LSAVFFLSIISGAA
+28 LSAFLSLVSGAV
-42 SVPVNKLMNAVVAG
+42 SIPLSDLVNAALAG
-56 PDSIAGYV
+56 PESVAGYV

-84 LSGAIIQSVLAN
+84 ISGAVIQSVLAN
-96 RLAAPGIIGVNS
+96 SLAAPGIIGVNS

-131 AFFGAMITSLAIM
+131 AFLGAMVTSLAIM

-161 VALNYIL
+161 VSLNYIL
-168 GAFSDAVLNLVPQ
+168 GAFSDAVLSLVPQ

-195 SVSHVRLYPAVLL
+195 SISHVRLYPAVII
-208 IAISAVIVFT
+208 IALSALAVFT

-236 GLNAGVM
+236 GLDASLM
-243 RVVFLLLASALA
+243 RFLFLLLASALA

-276 RRLMKGDNRLLLPL
+276 RRFLRGDNRLLLPL
-290 SGVCGAVLVTL
+290 SGIGGAVLVTL
-301 CDIIARMMFR
+301 CDIVSRMMFR

-320 LSIIGGPVFL
+320 LSLIGGPVFL
-330 ILVLKGRRG
+330 ILVLKRRKG

>member
-1 MGRSLQ
+1 MKSRI
-7 GTSGDSFQVKP
+7 
-18 RNFLLISLTV
+18 LLISSIILLL
-28 LSAVFFLSIISGAA
+28 LSAFLSLVSGAA
-42 SVPVNKLMNAVVAG
+42 SIPLSDLVNAALAG
-56 PDSIAGYV
+56 PESVAGYV

-84 LSGAIIQSVLAN
+84 ISGAVIQSVLAN
-96 RLAAPGIIGVNS
+96 SLAAPGIIGVNS

-118 ALGAVSGWMISAS
+118 ALGAVSGWMISVS
-131 AFFGAMITSLAIM
+131 AFLGAMVTSLAIM

-161 VALNYIL
+161 VSLNYIL
-168 GAFSDAVLNLVPQ
+168 GAFSDAVLSLVPQ

-195 SVSHVRLYPAVLL
+195 SISHVRLYPAAII
-208 IAISAVIVFT
+208 IALSALAVFT

-236 GLNAGVM
+236 GLDASLM

-276 RRLMKGDNRLLLPL
+276 RRLLRGDNRLLLPL
-290 SGVCGAVLVTL
+290 SGLGGAVLVTL
-301 CDIIARMMFR
+301 CDIVSRMMFR

-320 LSIIGGPVFL
+320 LSLIGGPVFL
-330 ILVLKGRRG
+330 ILVLKRRKG

>member
-1 MGRSLQ
+1 MKSRI
-7 GTSGDSFQVKP
+7 
-18 RNFLLISLTV
+18 LLISSIILLL
-28 LSAVFFLSIISGAA
+28 LSAFLSLVSGAA
-42 SVPVNKLMNAVVAG
+42 SIPLSDLVNAALAG
-56 PDSIAGYV
+56 PESVAGYV

-84 LSGAIIQSVLAN
+84 ISGAVIQSVLAN
-96 RLAAPGIIGVNS
+96 SLAAPGIIGVNS

-131 AFFGAMITSLAIM
+131 AFLGAMVTSLAIM

-161 VALNYIL
+161 GSLNYIL
-168 GAFSDAVLNLVPQ
+168 GAFSDAVLSLVPQ

-195 SVSHVRLYPAVLL
+195 SISHVRLYPAAII
-208 IAISAVIVFT
+208 IALSALAVFT

-236 GLNAGVM
+236 GLDASVM

-276 RRLMKGDNRLLLPL
+276 RRLLRGDNRLLLPL
-290 SGVCGAVLVTL
+290 SGLGGAVLVTL
-301 CDIIARMMFR
+301 CDIVSRMMFR

-320 LSIIGGPVFL
+320 LSLIGGPVFL
-330 ILVLKGRRG
+330 ILVLKRRKG

>member
-1 MGRSLQ
+1 MKKRLILLLSL
-7 GTSGDSFQVKP
+7 
-18 RNFLLISLTV
+18 LLLV
-28 LSAVFFLSIISGAA
+28 LSAFLSLISGAA
-42 SVPVNKLMNAVVAG
+42 SVSVSALAKAALAG
-56 PDSIAGYV
+56 PESVAGYV

-84 LSGAIIQSVLAN
+84 VSGAVIQSVLAN

-118 ALGAVSGWMISAS
+118 ALGAVSGWVISAS
-131 AFFGAMITSLAIM
+131 AFFGAMLTSFAIM

-161 VALNYIL
+161 VSLNYIL
-168 GAFSDAVLNLVPQ
+168 GAFSDAVLSLVPQ
-181 ASMTSGDFRVGGFS
+181 AAMTGGDFRVGGFS
-195 SVSHVRLYPAVLL
+195 SISHVRLYPAVII
-208 IAISAVIVFT
+208 IAVAVAIVFT

-243 RVVFLLLASALA
+243 RVIFLLAASALA

-270 LVPNGI
+270 LVPNGV
-276 RRLMKGDNRLLLPL
+276 RRVLKGDNTLLLPL
-290 SGVCGAVLVTL
+290 SGICGAILVTL
-301 CDIIARMMFR
+301 CDIVSRLLFR

-320 LSIIGGPVFL
+320 LSLIGGPVFL
-330 ILVLKGRRG
+330 MLVLKRRKG
-339 RV
+339 NI

>member
-1 MGRSLQ
+1 MKSRI
-7 GTSGDSFQVKP
+7 
-18 RNFLLISLTV
+18 LLISSIILLL
-28 LSAVFFLSIISGAA
+28 LSAFLSLVSGAA
-42 SVPVNKLMNAVVAG
+42 SLPLSDLFDAALAG
-56 PDSIAGYV
+56 PESVAGYV

-84 LSGAIIQSVLAN
+84 ISGAVIQSVLAN
-96 RLAAPGIIGVNS
+96 SLAAPGIIGVNS

-131 AFFGAMITSLAIM
+131 AFLGAMVTSLAIM

-161 VALNYIL
+161 VSLNYIL
-168 GAFSDAVLNLVPQ
+168 GAFSDAVLSLVPQ

-195 SVSHVRLYPAVLL
+195 SISHVRLYPAAII
-208 IAISAVIVFT
+208 IALSALAVFT

-236 GLNAGVM
+236 GLDASLM

-276 RRLMKGDNRLLLPL
+276 RRLLRGDNRLLLPL
-290 SGVCGAVLVTL
+290 SGLGGAVLVTL
-301 CDIIARMMFR
+301 CDIVSRMMFR

-320 LSIIGGPVFL
+320 LSLIGGPVFL
-330 ILVLKGRRG
+330 ILVLKRRKG

>member
-1 MGRSLQ
+1 MKSRI
-7 GTSGDSFQVKP
+7 
-18 RNFLLISLTV
+18 LLISSIILLL
-28 LSAVFFLSIISGAA
+28 LSAFLSLVSGAA
-42 SVPVNKLMNAVVAG
+42 SIPLSDLLEAALAG
-56 PDSIAGYV
+56 PESVAGYV

-84 LSGAIIQSVLAN
+84 ISGAVIQSVLAN
-96 RLAAPGIIGVNS
+96 ALAAPGIIGVNS

-131 AFFGAMITSLAIM
+131 AFLGAMVTSLAIM

-161 VALNYIL
+161 VSLNYIL
-168 GAFSDAVLNLVPQ
+168 GAFSDAVLSLVPQ

-195 SVSHVRLYPAVLL
+195 SISHVRLYPAAII
-208 IAISAVIVFT
+208 IALSALAVFT

-236 GLNAGVM
+236 GLDASVM

-276 RRLMKGDNRLLLPL
+276 RRLLRGDNRLLLPL
-290 SGVCGAVLVTL
+290 SGLGGAVLVTL
-301 CDIIARMMFR
+301 CDIVSRMMFR

-320 LSIIGGPVFL
+320 LSLIGGPVFL
-330 ILVLKGRRG
+330 ILVLKRRKG

>member
-1 MGRSLQ
+1 MKSRI
-7 GTSGDSFQVKP
+7 
-18 RNFLLISLTV
+18 LLISSIILLL
-28 LSAVFFLSIISGAA
+28 LSAFLSLVSGAA
-42 SVPVNKLMNAVVAG
+42 SIPLSDLLDAALAG
-56 PDSIAGYV
+56 PESVAGYV

-84 LSGAIIQSVLAN
+84 ISGAVIQSVLAN
-96 RLAAPGIIGVNS
+96 SLAAPGIIGVNS

-118 ALGAVSGWMISAS
+118 ALGAVPGWMISAS
-131 AFFGAMITSLAIM
+131 AFLGAMVTSLAIM

-161 VALNYIL
+161 VSLNYIL
-168 GAFSDAVLNLVPQ
+168 GAFSDAVLSLVPQ

-195 SVSHVRLYPAVLL
+195 SISHVRLYPAAII
-208 IAISAVIVFT
+208 IALSALAVFT

-236 GLNAGVM
+236 GLDASVM

-276 RRLMKGDNRLLLPL
+276 RRLLRGDNRLLLPL
-290 SGVCGAVLVTL
+290 SGLGGAVLVTL
-301 CDIIARMMFR
+301 CDIVSRMMFM

-320 LSIIGGPVFL
+320 LSLIGGPVFL
-330 ILVLKGRRG
+330 ILVLKRRKG